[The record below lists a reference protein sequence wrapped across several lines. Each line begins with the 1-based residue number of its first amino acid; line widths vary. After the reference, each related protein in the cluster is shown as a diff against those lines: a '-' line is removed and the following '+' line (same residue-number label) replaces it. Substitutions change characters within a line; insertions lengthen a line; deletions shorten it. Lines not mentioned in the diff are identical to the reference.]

1 MENFNFTSWATYK
14 EQTQP
19 NEGFNNSSDYTAP
32 TSETE
37 VRNQLQ
43 SLHSQTKDK
52 INDIVSGIN
61 SIDGRLGSAES
72 DIDGLQ
78 ANEITSITGDSYF
91 VITKTGS
98 DYYFSLAGTPSGATV
113 EYVDEQVQ
121 GAKDYCDAKSQITT
135 GILEAG
141 NTSITLSD
149 ERIDTDS
156 VLSFYTSVYGVSP
169 TAVSVST
176 GSVTLTFASRNT
188 AMTVGVSV
196 DG

>member
-113 EYVDEQVQ
+113 EYVD
-121 GAKDYCDAKSQITT
+121 
-135 GILEAG
+135 GI
-141 NTSITLSD
+141 
-149 ERIDTDS
+149 
-156 VLSFYTSVYGVSP
+156 
-169 TAVSVST
+169 
-176 GSVTLTFASRNT
+176 
-188 AMTVGVSV
+188 VG
-196 DG
+196 DIETILATI